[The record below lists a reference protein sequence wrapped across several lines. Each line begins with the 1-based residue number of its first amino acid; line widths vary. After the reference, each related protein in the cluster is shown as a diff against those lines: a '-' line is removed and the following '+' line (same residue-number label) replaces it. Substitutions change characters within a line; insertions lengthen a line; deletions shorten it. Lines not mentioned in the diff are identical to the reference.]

1 MRKTQIYLDEE
12 IYKYLKEES
21 LKTGKTISEL
31 IREKLRKEIN
41 QNKESLLKAI
51 KEVAGIWS
59 YQNEDVESF
68 VRDIRRGERVG
79 NLWYGCADM
88 DFKRKRRDYSK
99 SCEIDKWNKRI
110 CLYNTCADYRNLR
123 RCKEKGIRTNR
134 KAIK

>member
-68 VRDIRRGERVG
+68 VRDIRRGERVD
-79 NLWYGCADM
+79 NL
-88 DFKRKRRDYSK
+88 
-99 SCEIDKWNKRI
+99 
-110 CLYNTCADYRNLR
+110 
-123 RCKEKGIRTNR
+123 
-134 KAIK
+134 

>member
-79 NLWYGCADM
+79 NL
-88 DFKRKRRDYSK
+88 
-99 SCEIDKWNKRI
+99 
-110 CLYNTCADYRNLR
+110 
-123 RCKEKGIRTNR
+123 
-134 KAIK
+134 